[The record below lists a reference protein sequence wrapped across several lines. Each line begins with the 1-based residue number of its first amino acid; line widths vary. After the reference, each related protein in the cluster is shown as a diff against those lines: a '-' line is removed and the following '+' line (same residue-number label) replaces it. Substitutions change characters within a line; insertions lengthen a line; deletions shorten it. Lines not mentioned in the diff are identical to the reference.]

1 MADIDKALPNEVLDQ
16 LEIANEEEQ
25 LVKDVQEEALGNT
38 DVEQI
43 ENEDGSVD
51 INFDPTENPTE
62 NGAGHYENLA
72 EFLPDD
78 VLSSLSSDLNSKYM
92 DYTSSRKDWEK
103 TYTQG
108 LDLLGFKYNQKTE
121 PFQGASGV
129 THPVLA
135 EAVTQFQALAY
146 KELLPADGPVRTQIL
161 GMPTPEKTDQAS
173 RVKDFMNY
181 QIMDQMKEYEPE
193 FDSMLFHLPLSGS
206 TFKKVYY
213 DEMEQRAVSKFV
225 PADDLIVPYTAT
237 SLDDAEAIIHR
248 IKVSEND
255 LKKQQ
260 VAGFYRNVDL
270 GKPTA
275 GESDV
280 EKKERELEGT
290 KKSREEDVY
299 TILECHVDLDL
310 EGFEDSNPETGE
322 PSGIKIPYIV
332 TLEEGSREIL
342 SIKRNYEV
350 GDPLKNKIQYF
361 VHFKFLPGLGFYGF
375 GLIHM
380 IGGLSRTAT
389 AALRQL
395 LDAGTLSNLPAG
407 FKQRGI
413 RIRDDAQSIQPG
425 EFRDVDAPGGNLRD
439 SFMMLPF
446 KEPSQTLLALMG
458 TVVQAGQRF
467 ASIADMQVG
476 DGNQQAAVGTTV
488 ALLERGSRTMS
499 AIHKRIYSA
508 LKNEFKLMA
517 RVFKL
522 YLPQE
527 YPYDVVGGQRM
538 IKQQD
543 FDDRVDILPVADPNI
558 FSQTQ
563 RISLAQTE
571 LQLAQSNPQMHNLY
585 NAYRSM
591 YEALG
596 VKNID
601 SILMKPQ
608 PPQPKDPA
616 LEHIDALAGKPFQ
629 AFPGQNHRSHITA
642 HLNFMATNLA
652 RNNPMVMSSLE
663 KNIFEHISLM
673 AQEQVEL
680 EFRDE
685 MQQMQQ
691 MQMQMQMQMQ
701 NPQMMQMQQNPQMMQ
716 QIQMQNQQMQMQM
729 QEMNQKIESRK
740 AELVAEM
747 MEEFMQEEQKI
758 TSQFDNDP
766 IAKLRSRE
774 LDLRAQENARKEKEA
789 NEKMDLDKMKT
800 MMNQQNQDEK
810 LKQNEELAKLRAD
823 TSIEKTILGKTLP
836 NSDQMVPN
844 ISIMRKG

>member
-1 MADIDKALPNEVLDQ
+1 MADIDKALPNEVRK
-16 LEIANEEEQ
+16 EFEVPGEEEIKE
-25 LVKDVQEEALGNT
+25 LALEEVEQEEGSPEPV
-38 DVEQI
+38 DIQ

-51 INFDPTENPTE
+51 IDLDPQAASPEGGDE
-62 NGAGHYENLA
+62 HYANLA

-78 VLSSLSSDLNSKYM
+78 VLGRLGSDLNGKYM
-92 DYTSSRKDWEK
+92 DYTSSRKEWEQA
-103 TYTQG
+103 YIQG
-108 LDLLGFKYNQKTE
+108 LDLLGFKYNNRTE
-121 PFQGASGV
+121 PFQGASGA

-146 KELLPADGPVRTQIL
+146 KELLPSGGPVRTQVMGL
-161 GMPTPEKTDQAS
+161 ATPEKTQQAT

-181 QIMDQMKEYEPE
+181 EIMEKMKEYEPE
-193 FDSMLFHLPLSGS
+193 FDQMLFNLPLAGS
-206 TFKKVYY
+206 AFKKVYY
-213 DEMEQRAVSKFV
+213 DDMEQRAVSKFV

-248 IKVSEND
+248 IKISEND
-255 LKKQQ
+255 LRKQQ
-260 VAGFYRNVDL
+260 VAGFYRDIDL
-270 GKPTA
+270 AKPDSID
-275 GESDV
+275 SDIL
-280 EKKERELEGT
+280 KKERELEGT
-290 KKSREEDVY
+290 SKTQDEDVY
-299 TILECHVDLDL
+299 TLLECHVDLDL
-310 EGFEDSNPETGE
+310 EGFEDSDPETGE

-350 GDPLKNKIQYF
+350 GDLKKSKIQYF

-389 AALRQL
+389 SALRQL

-446 KEPSQTLLALMG
+446 KEPSQTLLSLMG
-458 TVVQAGQRF
+458 VVVQAGQRF
-467 ASIADMQVG
+467 ASIADLQVG

-508 LKNEFKLMA
+508 LKNEFRIMA

-543 FDDRVDILPVADPNI
+543 FDERVDILPVADPNI

-585 NAYRSM
+585 NAYRNM

-596 VKNID
+596 VKDID
-601 SILMKPQ
+601 QVLNKPMQ
-608 PPQPKDPA
+608 PMPKDPA
-616 LEHIDALAGKPFQ
+616 LEHIDALGGAQFQ
-629 AFPGQNHRSHITA
+629 AFPGQDHRSHMTA
-642 HLNFMATNLA
+642 HLNFMATNMA
-652 RNNPMVMSSLE
+652 RNNPMVMASLE

-685 MQQMQQ
+685 MQQLQQMQMQAQQNPQMAQQ
-691 MQMQMQMQMQ
+691 MQMQMQ
-701 NPQMMQMQQNPQMMQ
+701 
-716 QIQMQNQQMQMQM
+716 QIT
-729 QEMNQKIESRK
+729 QKIEGRK
-740 AELVAEM
+740 AQLVADM
-747 MEEFMQEEQKI
+747 MEEFMKEEQKI

-766 IAKLRSRE
+766 IAKLRARE
-774 LDLRAQENARKEKEA
+774 LDLRAQENARKEKES
-789 NEKMDLDKMKT
+789 EDRMDLDKMKT
-800 MMNQQNQDEK
+800 MMNQVNQSEK
-810 LKQNEELAKLRAD
+810 LKQNEELAQLRAD

-836 NSDQMVPN
+836 NSDSMMPN
-844 ISIMRKG
+844 IEIMRKG

>member
-1 MADIDKALPNEVLDQ
+1 MADIDKALPNEVRKTV
-16 LEIANEEEQ
+16 NVPGEEEIQ
-25 LVKDVQEEALGNT
+25 EEIVEEVQAVQESPDDIE
-38 DVEQI
+38 VS

-51 INFDPTENPTE
+51 INLDPAAASPEGGDE
-62 NGAGHYENLA
+62 HYANLA

-78 VLSSLSSDLNSKYM
+78 VLGRLASDLSSKYQ
-92 DYTSSRKDWEK
+92 DYTASRKDWAQ

-108 LDLLGFKYNQKTE
+108 LDLLGFKYNNRTE
-121 PFQGASGV
+121 PFSGASGA

-146 KELLPADGPVRTQIL
+146 KELLPADGPVRTQTI
-161 GMPTPEKTDQAS
+161 GMPSQEKTQQAA

-181 QIMDQMKEYEPE
+181 ELMEKMKEYEPD
-193 FDSMLFHLPLSGS
+193 FDQLLFNLPLAGS
-206 TFKKVYY
+206 AFKKVYY
-213 DEMEQRAVSKFV
+213 DDMEQRAVSKFV

-248 IKVSEND
+248 VKISEND
-255 LKKQQ
+255 LRKQQ
-260 VAGFYRNVDL
+260 VGGFYKDIDI
-270 GKPTA
+270 GKPGDKET
-275 GESDV
+275 EI
-280 EKKERELEGT
+280 EKKERELEGVT
-290 KKSREEDVY
+290 RTTNDDVY
-299 TILECHVDLDL
+299 TLLECHIDLDL
-310 EGFEDSNPETGE
+310 EGFEDVNQETGE
-322 PSGIKIPYIV
+322 PSGIKVPYIV
-332 TLEEGSREIL
+332 TLEENSREVL
-342 SIKRNYEV
+342 SIRRNYEI
-350 GDPLKNKIQYF
+350 GDALKNKINYF

-389 AALRQL
+389 SALRQL

-407 FKQRGI
+407 FKMRGI

-446 KEPSQTLLALMG
+446 KEPSQTLLSLMG
-458 TVVQAGQRF
+458 IVVQAGQRF
-467 ASIADMQVG
+467 ASIADLQVG

-508 LKNEFKLMA
+508 LKQEFKLLA

-522 YLPQE
+522 YLPPE
-527 YPYDVVGGQRM
+527 YPYDVVGGQRVV
-538 IKQQD
+538 KQTD

-571 LQLAQSNPQMHNLY
+571 LQLASSNPQMHNLY
-585 NAYRSM
+585 QAYRNM

-601 SILMKPQ
+601 QVLIKPMQ
-608 PPQPKDPA
+608 PMPKDPA
-616 LEHIDALAGKPFQ
+616 LEHIDALAGKQFQ
-629 AFPGQNHRSHITA
+629 AFPGQDHRAHITA
-642 HLNFMATNLA
+642 HLNFMATNIA
-652 RNNPMVMSSLE
+652 RNNPMIMASLE

-673 AQEQVEL
+673 SQEQIEL

-685 MQQMQQ
+685 LVQLQQMQQ
-691 MQMQMQMQMQ
+691 MA
-701 NPQMMQMQQNPQMMQ
+701 QQNPGLQQQVQMLT
-716 QIQMQNQQMQMQM
+716 
-729 QEMNQKIESRK
+729 QKIEARK
-740 AELVAEM
+740 AQLIAEM
-747 MEEFMQEEQKI
+747 MEEFMKEEKEI

-774 LDLRAQENARKEKEA
+774 LDLRAMENQRRKEQDQERI
-789 NEKMDLDKMKT
+789 NLDKMRA
-800 MMNQQNQDEK
+800 MMNQQNQEEK
-810 LKQNEELAKLRAD
+810 LEQNEDLANLRAD
-823 TSIEKTILGKTLP
+823 TSIQKTVLSKTLP
-836 NSDQMVPN
+836 NAKDMMPN
-844 ISIMRKG
+844 VEIIRGGNE